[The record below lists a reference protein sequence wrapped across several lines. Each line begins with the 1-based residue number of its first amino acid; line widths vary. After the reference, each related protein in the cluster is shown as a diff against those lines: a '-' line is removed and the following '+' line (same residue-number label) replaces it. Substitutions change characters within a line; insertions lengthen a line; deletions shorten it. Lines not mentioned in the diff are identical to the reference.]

1 MTSYLTGC
9 GILGFNITLPT
20 IKNEKLAKHV
30 YYSIES
36 DCMRLDACADISL
49 SLAGLSYTKALKAY
63 VDLDPCSFVLKVGF
77 ESFQITK
84 VLLNY
89 DWGKDI
95 VFRNCYFS
103 VLSFCFKIRSVFLFN
118 IVVYFRHRKTCRDF
132 QEYQS
137 QVCKTLSYFFVDKF
151 QFSL

>member
-1 MTSYLTGC
+1 MTECSV
-9 GILGFNITLPT
+9 LGFNITLPT

-30 YYSIES
+30 YYSIEN

-77 ESFQITK
+77 ESFHLTK

-89 DWGKDI
+89 DWGKKAKRVIILMND
-95 VFRNCYFS
+95 
-103 VLSFCFKIRSVFLFN
+103 SFKYMYKSSTVYIFF
-118 IVVYFRHRKTCRDF
+118 YFRHRKAGRNF
-132 QEYQS
+132 QQY
-137 QVCKTLSYFFVDKF
+137 
-151 QFSL
+151 

>member
-1 MTSYLTGC
+1 MTSYLPGC

-77 ESFQITK
+77 ESFQLTK

-89 DWGKDI
+89 DWGKEI

-103 VLSFCFKIRSVFLFN
+103 VLSFCFKIRSAFLFN

-132 QEYQS
+132 QEH
-137 QVCKTLSYFFVDKF
+137 
-151 QFSL
+151 

>member
-1 MTSYLTGC
+1 MNSLFTGC

-95 VFRNCYFS
+95 VFRNCFFG
-103 VLSFCFKIRSVFLFN
+103 VLSFFDKERSAYLFN

-132 QEYQS
+132 QEH
-137 QVCKTLSYFFVDKF
+137 
-151 QFSL
+151 

>member
-1 MTSYLTGC
+1 MTECTV
-9 GILGFNITLPT
+9 LGFNIALPT

-30 YYSIES
+30 YYSIEN

-77 ESFQITK
+77 ESFYLTK

-89 DWGKDI
+89 DWGKKAKAFD
-95 VFRNCYFS
+95 YFN
-103 VLSFCFKIRSVFLFN
+103 VLNDSFQYMYKPST
-118 IVVYFRHRKTCRDF
+118 VYT
-132 QEYQS
+132 
-137 QVCKTLSYFFVDKF
+137 
-151 QFSL
+151 FS

>member
-1 MTSYLTGC
+1 
-9 GILGFNITLPT
+9 
-20 IKNEKLAKHV
+20 
-30 YYSIES
+30 
-36 DCMRLDACADISL
+36 MRLDACADISL

-95 VFRNCYFS
+95 VFRNCFFS
-103 VLSFCFKIRSVFLFN
+103 VLSFFEKERSAYLFN

-132 QEYQS
+132 QEH
-137 QVCKTLSYFFVDKF
+137 
-151 QFSL
+151 